1 MSRLIGYIR
10 VSTQRQADF
19 GLSLE
24 SQRDKIHAFAAAH
37 GIDSENVIIKVDAG
51 ISGTAK
57 ARNKRVALDAALAE
71 LQAGDY
77 LVAYSLSR
85 LARSAKHLIE
95 IADKCKSV
103 GAHIVTMTDNI
114 DTSTASGRLFFT
126 IMAGIAEFESE
137 VNSER
142 VRATTDIKRDK
153 GEKTGGI
160 APFGYRDDVNDAG
173 KKVLAPDDGEQAV
186 IAIARDLRNAGLS
199 YERIA
204 KELTKRGIVNR
215 KGNAIYA
222 MAVHRMLKAG

>member
-1 MSRLIGYIR
+1 MSRVIGYVR
-10 VSTQRQADF
+10 VSTQRQADK

-24 SQRDKIHAFAAAH
+24 SQQEKIHAFATTH
-37 GIDSENVIIKVDAG
+37 GIAVDDVSIHLDSG

-95 IADKCKSV
+95 IAAICKER
-103 GAHIVTMTDNI
+103 GAHIVTLTDNI

-153 GEKTGGI
+153 GEKTGGV
-160 APFGYRDDVNDAG
+160 APFGYRDVTNDAG
-173 KKVLAPDDGEQAV
+173 KKILVADIGEQAV